1 MTEDHAMEPK
11 IIVMITTL
19 LLPNGDSGVHVKPM
33 PTSEYCRAEADIEAS
48 DPFVAQVE
56 CSELDDGVLQL
67 HFKRGDEGSSKKTAE
82 AAG

>member
-1 MTEDHAMEPK
+1 MEPK

-67 HFKRGDEGSSKKTAE
+67 HFKRGDEDPSKKTAE